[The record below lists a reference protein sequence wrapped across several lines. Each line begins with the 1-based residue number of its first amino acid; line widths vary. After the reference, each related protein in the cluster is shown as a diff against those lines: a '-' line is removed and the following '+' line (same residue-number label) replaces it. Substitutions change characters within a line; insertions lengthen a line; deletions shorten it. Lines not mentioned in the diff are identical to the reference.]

1 MPAATPE
8 LTTMGTITQ
17 FVPIIVIFG
26 AMFWMMSSSQRKEK
40 KKKEELL
47 NSLKKDQKVQTIGG
61 IIGTIEEIKDQE
73 VLLLV
78 DARNKGYLTVSKES
92 ISTAL

>member
-1 MPAATPE
+1 MPDQPQ
-8 LTTMGTITQ
+8 LTTMGSIMQ

-26 AMFWMMSSSQRKEK
+26 AMFWMMSASQRKDK

-47 NSLKKDQKVQTIGG
+47 NSLKKGQKVQTIGG
-61 IIGTIEEIKDQE
+61 IIGTVEEIKDGE
-73 VLLLV
+73 VILLV
-78 DARNKGYLTVSKES
+78 DVRNKGTLTVSKDS

>member
-1 MPAATPE
+1 MPTSTAEP
-8 LTTMGTITQ
+8 TTLGYITQ
-17 FVPIIVIFG
+17 FLPVIVIFG
-26 AMFWMMSSSQRKEK
+26 AMFWMMSSTQRKDK
-40 KKKEELL
+40 KKKETLL

-78 DARNKGYLTVSKES
+78 DSRNKGYLTVNKDS